1 MSQYEIKQN
10 KVRKDIRSLGER
22 FHDGLRNLNN
32 FRFLLIAFIVLQF
45 CYPAAWPLW
54 AICSIFAILFV
65 ADMPV
70 TVPLR
75 MPKDIGGN
83 DPSDWY
89 ELEKPWK
96 FLGIFRGISV
106 QKKYSIA
113 AGIMY
118 WGVMRADKANLNG
131 IELWSTNSDCR
142 THVFLGGTTG
152 SGKSESLY
160 GITYNALC
168 WGSGLVYADG
178 KADINLPFTIW
189 SLCRRF
195 GREDDYLHQNLLSG
209 DRDPFQELHNEK
221 IAVDRSNGIEYYRP
235 SGGGPVSNTS
245 NPLFGGTA
253 DFQLQLITSLLPKA
267 GGDGQQWQ
275 EKAINLADAL
285 IRCLRYRHLK
295 GDLVSGIE
303 ALRHYM
309 GLDELVKMYK
319 EAVASN
325 YPKAAVLPLYSYLT
339 NGLSFDFEK
348 IDRPAEWDP
357 EIRKQHGFL
366 TSQFARTLAMTM
378 DSYGA
383 IFNVKYPEIDMKDV
397 LLNNRILVVSIPSM
411 EKSPQEAEALGKL
424 VIAAIRLMMAE
435 SLGSNYEGDREE
447 ILNSR
452 PTASPFPTPIITDEL
467 SYYYAQGLAVMY
479 AQARSLGFMM
489 VVAVQ
494 DIQGLKR
501 GSAGEETASLLANT
515 KFKCCLAL
523 EDVDDTFELVKKA
536 AGEGYFSTLSGFDY
550 KDTVVGGWGASDN
563 AQIQQRSRIEITD
576 VKKLAPGQGFLI
588 FKDSLVEFK
597 AFYLDDKD
605 KQTFK
610 LKPRV
615 NRFIQIDHPSNL
627 EVLHT
632 ISVVSAEAQD
642 FESRTNGALI
652 DTSKSVELTKAQIV
666 DPIAQAIINA
676 FEESSYLQ
684 KPENASIQEWSDMT
698 KQNLWS
704 SMIEAIPL
712 AQALEANHFLH
723 DVRSHADELVPY

>member
-1 MSQYEIKQN
+1 MAQYEIKQER
-10 KVRKDIRSLGER
+10 VRKDTRSLGER
-22 FHDGLRNLNN
+22 FHDSLHDLNT
-32 FRFLLIAFIVLQF
+32 FRILMILLIVIQF
-45 CYPAAWPLW
+45 VFPAAWPAWGIL
-54 AICSIFAILFV
+54 AIFGILFI

-70 TVPLR
+70 SIPLR
-75 MPKDIGGN
+75 MPKDVGGI
-83 DPSDWY
+83 DPSDWF
-89 ELEKPWK
+89 EVSKPWE
-96 FLGIFRGISV
+96 FLGLFKGISTT
-106 QKKYSIA
+106 KKYATA

-118 WGVMRADKANLNG
+118 WGVLRADKKNLKG
-131 IELWSTNSDCR
+131 TELWSTNSDCR

-160 GITYNALC
+160 GIAYNALC

-209 DRDPFQELHNEK
+209 DRDPFQELYNEK
-221 IAVDRSNGIEYYRP
+221 LAIERSNGSEYYRP
-235 SGGGPVSNTS
+235 QNGGPVSNSS
-245 NPLFGGTA
+245 NPMFGGTA

-319 EAVASN
+319 EAVELN
-325 YPKAAVLPLYSYLT
+325 YPKAAVLPLYSYLA

-348 IDRPAEWDP
+348 IDRPTEWDP

-378 DSYGA
+378 DSYGP

-397 LLNNRILVVSIPSM
+397 LLNKRILVVSIPSM

-435 SLGSNYEGDREE
+435 SLGSNYEGNRDD

-452 PTASPFPTPIITDEL
+452 PTSSPFPTPIITDEL

-550 KDTVVGGWGASDN
+550 RDTIIGGWGASDN

-576 VKKLAPGQGFLI
+576 VKKLLPGQGFLI
-588 FKDSLVEFK
+588 FKDSLVEFS

-610 LKPRV
+610 LEPRV
-615 NRFIQIDHPSNL
+615 NRFIQIDFPEDK
-627 EVLHT
+627 EVLNK
-632 ISVVSAEAQD
+632 ISIPSAKSSGIKSQ
-642 FESRTNGALI
+642 TNDALI
-652 DTSKSVELTKAQIV
+652 TPHKYAALVNAKCI
-666 DPIAQAIINA
+666 DPIAQSIINTL
-676 FEESSYLQ
+676 EDIGSRQ
-684 KPENASIQEWSDMT
+684 KPEGVSAPDWNEIAKSEMW
-698 KQNLWS
+698 LA
-704 SMIEAIPL
+704 MIEAIPL
-712 AQALEANHFLH
+712 AKEIKSNHFLH
-723 DVRSHADELVPY
+723 DVCCHSEELVPF